1 MSAMSQAE
9 NPFFESWSTPFG
21 APPFDR
27 IRAEHFFP
35 AYDRAFKEHQREIEA
50 IAADKSQPT
59 FENTIATLER
69 SGSALRRVG
78 SVFSNIASSNAD
90 DAIQAI
96 ERDVTPKEARH
107 RSAIYLN
114 EALYRRIAAVYDAR
128 DRADLTPEQKRLV
141 ERIHT
146 DFVRSGAKLEGAA
159 RQRLAE
165 IVERLS
171 VLSTGFRQNLLA
183 DTKEFVLVLD
193 EADDLAGLPEFAR
206 AAAAEEAKTRGLAG
220 KWVITLQR
228 SSAEPFLEF
237 STRRDLREKVFK
249 AWTSRGDN
257 KNTHDNNNI
266 MKEILR
272 LRLERA
278 RLLGYKTHADY
289 VLADTMAKTVD
300 ATQKLMTDVWAA
312 ALRRVRQERDDLQS
326 LAQTEGLNQ
335 PIAPWDWRYFE
346 EKQRV
351 KKHALDQET
360 VKSYLQLERLI
371 EAKFY
376 VAKKLFSLSF
386 VERPDIPVYHPDV
399 RVWEVK
405 DADGKHRGLFYGDY
419 FARPAKQSG
428 AWMSSFRDQERL
440 AGNVTPL
447 VINNCNYSKPAK
459 GEPALLSL
467 DEARTLFHEFGHG
480 LHGLLSEVTYP
491 SLSGTNVSRDF
502 VELPSQLY
510 EHWFLE
516 PQILERFAI
525 HHKTGKPMPKDLIGR
540 IVAARTFGQGFATI
554 EYTACA
560 LLDVELHKMTNYD
573 NLDLHAFERE
583 ALKRIEMPEEIAM
596 RHRLPHF
603 IHLFADGLG
612 DGYSAGY
619 YSYLWSQ
626 VLDTDGFGA
635 FKDAKD
641 PFDPKVA
648 SRLRQFI
655 YSGGN
660 TRDPMEAY
668 VAFRGRPPT
677 TDALLEH
684 RGLDA

>member
-1 MSAMSQAE
+1 MPQAE
-9 NPFFESWSTPFG
+9 NPFFESWATPFG

-27 IRAEHFFP
+27 IRAEHFGP
-35 AYDRAFKEHQREIEA
+35 AYDRAFAEHQREIDA
-50 IAADKSQPT
+50 IASDKAPPT
-59 FENTIATLER
+59 FDNTIAALER
-69 SGSALRRVG
+69 TGSGLRKVAA
-78 SVFSNIASSNAD
+78 VFSNIAASNAD

-114 EALYRRIAAVYDAR
+114 EGLYRRIAAVYEAR
-128 DRADLTPEQKRLV
+128 ERANLTAEQKRLV

-146 DFVRSGAKLEGAA
+146 DFVRSGAKLEGSA
-159 RQRLAE
+159 RKRLAE

-171 VLSTGFRQNLLA
+171 VLSTSFRQNLLA
-183 DTKEFVLVLD
+183 DTKEFSLVLD
-193 EADDLAGLPEFAR
+193 KADDLAGLPEFAR
-206 AAAAEEAKTRGLAG
+206 TAAAEEAKAQGLAG

-249 AWTSRGDN
+249 AWSSRGDN
-257 KNTHDNNNI
+257 KNTHDNNAV
-266 MKEILR
+266 MKEILK

-278 RLLGYKTHADY
+278 KLLGYKTHADF
-289 VLADTMAKTVD
+289 VLSDTMAKSVD
-300 ATQKLMTDVWAA
+300 ATQKLMTDVWAP
-312 ALRRVRQERDDLQS
+312 ALRRVRKERDDLQS
-326 LAQTEGLNQ
+326 LAQAEGLNQ

-351 KKHALDQET
+351 KMHALDQET
-360 VKSYLQLERLI
+360 IKSYLQLDKLI
-371 EAKFY
+371 DAQFF
-376 VAKKLFSLSF
+376 VAKKLFGLTF
-386 VERPDIPVYHPDV
+386 TERTDIPVYHPDV

-405 DADGKHRGLFYGDY
+405 DADGKHRGIFYGDY

-440 AGNVTPL
+440 TGNVTPI

-491 SLSGTNVSRDF
+491 TLSGTNVSRDF

-516 PQILERFAI
+516 PQILERFAV
-525 HHKTGKPMPKDLIGR
+525 HHKTGKPMPKDLIDR

-560 LLDVELHKMTNYD
+560 LLDIELHKMTDYD
-573 NLDLHAFERE
+573 NLDLETFERD
-583 ALKRIEMPEEIAM
+583 ALKRIEMPDEIVM

-648 SRLRQFI
+648 SRLREFI

-668 VAFRGRPPT
+668 VSFRGRPPT

-684 RGLDA
+684 RGLDGR